1 MQSRPNPY
9 SFRILINLNFL
20 DRHSEKAQGSNF
32 IKIRPVGAE
41 LFHAVGQIDRHTAG
55 HDEASSRF
63 PNFANV
69 PKNANRNRRNNNTMK
84 HSSSS
89 SGSTTSIIECF
100 GLPNDFFPFV
110 SVLDAVLPIIYFHG
124 IQIIFDII

>member
-1 MQSRPNPY
+1 
-9 SFRILINLNFL
+9 LNFL
-20 DRHSEKAQGSNF
+20 DRHSEKAQGSNS
-32 IKIRPVGAE
+32 IKLHPVGAE

-55 HDEASSRF
+55 HDEANGRF
-63 PNFANV
+63 QNFANV
-69 PKNANRNRRNNNTMK
+69 PKNANRNRRNNNTIK
-84 HSSSS
+84 HSSSSS

-100 GLPNDFFPFV
+100 GLPNYFFPFV